1 MAVSVN
7 TVYQTVLYI
16 LNKEQRGYV
25 TPSEFGSIADLVQK
39 EIFQSY
45 FPDGN
50 QVNRQ
55 NQNNTQND
63 TEFFNMYKDIA
74 YKLYPFE
81 KQIAFTYNSNNDCFY
96 NNSTST
102 IYKIGEVITTYF
114 GQPQYSSITQ
124 LTSKKDFDKITR
136 SKLTSPTKQYPLFY
150 TTNASINTGVSSLV
164 SGGTGYNVT
173 PATGATT
180 GSTTGTGL
188 TVNVTE
194 VGGVIQSFFVTNYG
208 SGYNFGDVLTIV
220 GGNNDATF
228 TIQPLNQLVLK
239 ISPSPSAASDS
250 VLVNCLT
257 NPTSPFWDFTIGGVG
272 QYVFRPVGLG
282 TSASTNFEL
291 DISEQNNLI
300 INMLKYF
307 GVVINDPTIID
318 VAAQEAQTTEVNLKS

>member
-81 KQIAFTYNSNNDCFY
+81 KEIQFSYNAANDCCY
-96 NNSTST
+96 NNTNNT
-102 IYKIGEVITTYF
+102 IYKIGEVIATYD
-114 GQPQYSSITQ
+114 GQPQYSSIAQ
-124 LTSKKDFDKITR
+124 LASKKDFDKIIR
-136 SKLTSPTKQYPLFY
+136 SKLTAPTKQYPLFY
-150 TTNASINTGVSSLV
+150 TTNNNITLGFGSLT
-164 SGGTGYNVT
+164 SGGSGYNTT
-173 PATGATT
+173 PATGATS
-180 GSTTGTGL
+180 GGTGTGL
-188 TVNVTE
+188 QIGNVAYVGQTVSTFS
-194 VGGVIQSFFVTNYG
+194 IL
-208 SGYNFGDVLTIV
+208 NFGTGYTAGDIITIL
-220 GGNNDATF
+220 GGNGDATF
-228 TIQPLNQLVLK
+228 ILNFTNSLVLK
-239 ISPSPSAASDS
+239 ISPSPSSTNDI

-257 NPTSPFWDFTIGGVG
+257 NPTTPNWDFTIGTVG
-272 QYVFRPVGLG
+272 QYIFNSIGSNSSSVDFQ
-282 TSASTNFEL
+282 L
-291 DISEQNNLI
+291 DVSEQTNII
-300 INMLKYF
+300 INILKYF

-318 VAAQEAQTTEVNLKS
+318 VAAQEAQATEVNLKS

>member
-25 TPSEFGSIADLVQK
+25 TPSEFNSIADLVQK

-63 TEFFNMYKDIA
+63 TEFFNMYKDMA

-81 KQIAFTYNSNNDCFY
+81 KEITFTYNSNNNCFY
-96 NNSTST
+96 NNTGSAV
-102 IYKIGEVITTYF
+102 YKIGEVITTYD
-114 GQPQYSSITQ
+114 GQPQYDSITQ
-124 LTSKKDFDKITR
+124 LVSKKDFDKITR
-136 SKLTSPTKQYPLFY
+136 SKLTAPTKQYPLFY
-150 TTNASINTGVSSLV
+150 TTNASINTGTSALL
-164 SGGTGYNVT
+164 SGGTGYDTT

-180 GSTTGTGL
+180 GSATGTGL

-194 VGGVIQSFFVTNYG
+194 SAGIIETIFITNFG
-208 SGYNFGDVLTIV
+208 SGYNSGDILTIV

-228 TIQPLNQLVLK
+228 SIQPSNQLALK
-239 ISPSPSAASDS
+239 IFPSPTINDA
-250 VLVNCLT
+250 VKVNCIT
-257 NPTSPFWDFTIGGVG
+257 NPNSPFWDFTIGTVG
-272 QYVFRPVGLG
+272 QYIFLPVGF
-282 TSASTNFEL
+282 TSSSSLDFQL
-291 DISEQNNLI
+291 DISEQANII
-300 INMLKYF
+300 INILKYF

-318 VAAQEAQTTEVNLKS
+318 VAAQEAQATEVNLKS

>member
-55 NQNNTQND
+55 IQNNTQND

-81 KQIAFTYNSNNDCFY
+81 KEILFTYNSSNDCYY
-96 NNSTST
+96 NNTPNT
-102 IYKIGEVITTYF
+102 IYKIGEVITKYS
-114 GQPQYSSITQ
+114 GQPQYNSITQ
-124 LTSKKDFDKITR
+124 LVSRKDFDKITR
-136 SKLTSPTKQYPLFY
+136 SKLTSPTKQYPIFY
-150 TTNASINTGVSSLV
+150 TTNSNVALGFGSLTNAG
-164 SGGTGYNVT
+164 SGYDITA
-173 PATGATT
+173 ATGATT
-180 GSTTGTGL
+180 GGSGTGL
-188 TVNVTE
+188 QVANVVYIAGT
-194 VGGVIQSFFVTNYG
+194 ISSFNILNFGT
-208 SGYNFGDVLTIV
+208 GYNIGDIITIS

-228 TIQPLNQLVLK
+228 VLNLFSSLVLK
-239 ISPSPSAASDS
+239 ISPSPSATNDTVS
-250 VLVNCLT
+250 VNCLT
-257 NPTSPFWDFTIGGVG
+257 NPTTPNWDFNIGTVG
-272 QYVFRPVGLG
+272 QYIFKSVGNN
-282 TSASTNFEL
+282 SSSVDFQL
-291 DISEQNNLI
+291 DISEQNNII
-300 INMLKYF
+300 INILKYF

-318 VAAQEAQTTEVNLKS
+318 VAAQEAQATEVNLKS